1 MSLRDSGSTIRRRQR
16 QALLVLVVAAGAMW
30 LGLIRPVTSQLA
42 HAHNQLLGERKALA
56 ESTQQTNRL
65 PQLEAEVERLTGKV
79 GRFKSP
85 SPVAQL
91 EAAFRDI
98 SSLAEQSPVTGY
110 RFIPREGRRYQFGPE
125 QVVELKFESSFVEAW
140 DLIHAVESM
149 DRLTRVR
156 EMTIRTARD
165 PQRVEVTVLLS
176 LFFTS

>member
-1 MSLRDSGSTIRRRQR
+1 MSLRHSAITIRRRQR
-16 QALLVLVVAAGAMW
+16 QAFAALVVLAGAVW
-30 LGLIRPVTSQLA
+30 IGLIRPVTSHLAQTHTQL
-42 HAHNQLLGERKALA
+42 QGERAALA
-56 ESTQQTNRL
+56 ESTLQTNRL

-85 SPVAQL
+85 SPASQL

-110 RFIPREGRRYQFGPE
+110 RFVPREGRRYEFGPE
-125 QVVELKFESSFVEAW
+125 QVVELKFESSFVDAW
-140 DLIHAVESM
+140 DLIHAVESL
-149 DRLTRVR
+149 DRLTRIR